1 MSMNGPGYKNAALC
15 IHFSVTT
22 IPPGTDQFAF
32 CWINRKQRIFPKYSL
47 NHLDYHNPGEKMP
60 QLL

>member
-15 IHFSVTT
+15 IHFSVST

-32 CWINRKQRIFPKYSL
+32 CRDQQKAENFAKI
-47 NHLDYHNPGEKMP
+47 
-60 QLL
+60 QLKPFGLP